1 LMVEFEKEV
10 FNNSK
15 NTSSCAVREG

>member
-1 LMVEFEKEV
+1 MVEFEKEV

>member
-1 LMVEFEKEV
+1 MVEFEKEA